1 MSGPR
6 NLKAVRRAQRL
17 RAKIRALL
25 EERPPL
31 LPPLSDKEIR
41 SRLAPPR
48 PALRTVQWHVRQI
61 RLEAELANLGADA
74 LRAAQFIP

>member
-1 MSGPR
+1 M
-6 NLKAVRRAQRL
+6 KAFRRARRL

-25 EERPPL
+25 EAHPPL
-31 LPPLSDKEIR
+31 LPPLSAKEIR
-41 SRLAPPR
+41 ARLAPPR

-61 RLEAELANLGADA
+61 RLAAELADLRADA